1 MEITDVKIRKI
12 IPQGRLKAIISVTLD
27 NMLTVH
33 DVKVVQG
40 DSRLFVAMPSR
51 KDENGLF
58 RDVVHPISVSARQ
71 HFEEIILDAYEKQR
85 AMLELELEEAAM
97 LEAAD
102 ETNSSDVTEVSAGVS
117 EQPSDE
123 LSGIVS
129 DF

>member
-27 NMLTVH
+27 NMLAVH